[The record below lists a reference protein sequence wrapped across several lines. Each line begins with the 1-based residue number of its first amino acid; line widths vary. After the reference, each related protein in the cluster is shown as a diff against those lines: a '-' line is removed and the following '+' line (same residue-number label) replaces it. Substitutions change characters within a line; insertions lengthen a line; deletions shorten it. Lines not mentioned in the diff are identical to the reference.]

1 MQSSYNG
8 CMCTPSFYELNSL
21 IYVYYFNFRDSN
33 LKQLAALEIT
43 DVSNVETLVVPGLS
57 VVIFFELFSI
67 SAVEPHKGGETVQ
80 VIH

>member
-1 MQSSYNG
+1 M
-8 CMCTPSFYELNSL
+8 
-21 IYVYYFNFRDSN
+21 YYFNFRDSN

-67 SAVEPHKGGETVQ
+67 SAVELHKGGETVQ